1 MGDGVSNKD
10 AIAALAKAQSQMKT
24 PHKDATNP
32 HFRNRYASLK
42 SCIKAIKPALNDN
55 GFALIQAA
63 GKDDQGHYIQTTF
76 EHTSG
81 GLFSSK
87 FYMEPEKKG
96 MQGLGS
102 AATYAKR
109 YGLLGLA
116 GIEPDEDADD
126 DGNAADEKPATPKP
140 KPQQKKPDPEATH
153 DAAVREEQNSASTS
167 PQQLKEMIEN
177 KIKLASATWQL
188 KEMTKKH
195 GKDFNTIKQHD
206 AKMGAELNAYF
217 KTRFEQLN
225 TGER

>member
-1 MGDGVSNKD
+1 MSNKD
-10 AIAALAKAQSQMKT
+10 AIAALAKAQQEMKT
-24 PHKDATNP
+24 PVKDATNP
-32 HFRNRYASLK
+32 HYRNGYASLK

-55 GFALIQAA
+55 GFALLQSA
-63 GKDDQGHYIQTTF
+63 GKDEQGHFIQTTF

-81 GLFSSK
+81 GLFTSK

-126 DGNAADEKPATPKP
+126 DGNAADEKPAAPKP
-140 KPQQKKPDPEATH
+140 KPQPNKPDPEVAH
-153 DAAVREEQNSASTS
+153 DAAVREEQNSAPTS

-206 AKMGAELNAYF
+206 AKMGAELNAYY
-217 KTRFEQLN
+217 KTRWEQLN

>member
-1 MGDGVSNKD
+1 MSNKD
-10 AIAALAKAQSQMKT
+10 AIAALALAQSQMKT

-63 GKDDQGHYIQTTF
+63 GKDEQGHYIQTTF

-81 GLFSSK
+81 GLFTSK

-126 DGNAADEKPATPKP
+126 DGNAADEKPAAPKP
-140 KPQQKKPDPEATH
+140 KPQQKKPDPEAAH
-153 DAAVREEQNSASTS
+153 DAAVREEQNTAPTT
-167 PQQLKEMIEN
+167 PQQLKEIIDN
-177 KIKLASATWQL
+177 KIKLASARWQI
-188 KEMTKKH
+188 KKIQQDH
-195 GKDFNTIKQHD
+195 NKDFQVIKEHD
-206 AKMGAELNAYF
+206 ENISKELAAYL
-217 KTRFEQLN
+217 KTRWEQLN

>member
-1 MGDGVSNKD
+1 MSNKE
-10 AIAALAKAQSQMKT
+10 AIAALALAQSQMKT

-63 GKDDQGHYIQTTF
+63 GKDEQGHYIQTTF

-81 GLFSSK
+81 GLFTSK

-116 GIEPDEDADD
+116 GIEPDEESDD
-126 DGNAADEKPATPKP
+126 DGNAADEPPAAPKP
-140 KPQQKKPDPEATH
+140 KPQPKKPDPEAEH
-153 DAAVREEQNSASTS
+153 DAAVREEQNRAPTT
-167 PQQLKEMIEN
+167 PQQLKEMMEN
-177 KIKLASATWQL
+177 KIKAATETWQL
-188 KEMTKKH
+188 KKILEEH
-195 GKDFNTIKQHD
+195 GKDFMVIKKD
-206 AKMGAELNAYF
+206 NPKNSSELNAYW
-217 KTRFEQLN
+217 KLRLEQLN

>member
-1 MGDGVSNKD
+1 MSNKE
-10 AIAALAKAQSQMKT
+10 AIAALALAQSQMKT

-63 GKDDQGHYIQTTF
+63 GKDEQGHYIQTTF

-81 GLFSSK
+81 GLFTSK

-126 DGNAADEKPATPKP
+126 DGNAADEPPAAPKP
-140 KPQQKKPDPEATH
+140 KPQPKKPDPEAEH
-153 DAAVREEQNSASTS
+153 DAAVREEQNRAPTT
-167 PQQLKEMIEN
+167 PQQLKEMMEN
-177 KIKLASATWQL
+177 KIKAATETWHL
-188 KEMTKKH
+188 KALTKEH
-195 GKDFNTIKQHD
+195 AKDFNTIKQHSVN
-206 AKMGAELNAYF
+206 MSNELKAYYA
-217 KTRFEQLN
+217 TRWEQLN

>member
-1 MGDGVSNKD
+1 MSNKE
-10 AIAALAKAQSQMKT
+10 AIEALALAQSQMKT

-42 SCIKAIKPALNDN
+42 SCIKAIKPALNSN

-63 GKDDQGHYIQTTF
+63 GKDEQGHYIQTTF

-81 GLFSSK
+81 GLFTSK

-126 DGNAADEKPATPKP
+126 DGNAADEPPAAPKP
-140 KPQQKKPDPEATH
+140 KLQPKKPDPEAEH
-153 DAAVREEQNSASTS
+153 DEAVREEQNRE
-167 PQQLKEMIEN
+167 PIEIEYKEDILTALQNCKEVWQCDKVVKEN
-177 KIKLASATWQL
+177 FDKFKLIKKYSQEMA
-188 KEMTKKH
+188 KELQAFYNVRTAQIKE
-195 GKDFNTIKQHD
+195 GK
-206 AKMGAELNAYF
+206 
-217 KTRFEQLN
+217 
-225 TGER
+225 